1 MYKINY
7 DLWEYYMQYAVM
19 LYFDE
24 NTDNTIK
31 KYIEKLEPLTNNKY
45 MLDHNM
51 PAHITL
57 AMWNSEYDYS
67 EKIKEYAQKSQTFD
81 VAFESIGFFNRDERH
96 IFLAPVKS
104 DSLSALHDGLY
115 EAINLPD
122 EKDYIDIY
130 KNNDIWVAHT
140 TIAYQVNDGRFS
152 ETLAQSS
159 KIKLPIVAKAKS
171 LAIAVCCPFKELA
184 AFPLCTGGELP

>member
-1 MYKINY
+1 
-7 DLWEYYMQYAVM
+7 MQYAVM

-24 NTDNTIK
+24 NTDNIIK
-31 KYIEKLEPLTNNKY
+31 EYINKLEPLTNNKY

-67 EKIKEYAQKSQTFD
+67 EEIKEYAQKSQAFD
-81 VAFESIGFFNRDERH
+81 VTFGSIGFFNKDEHH

-104 DSLSALHDGLY
+104 NSLSALHDGLY
-115 EAINLPD
+115 DAINLPD
-122 EKDYIDIY
+122 EKDYIDMY
-130 KNNDIWVAHT
+130 KDNDIWVAHT
-140 TIAYQVNDGRFS
+140 TIAYQVKEGCFS

-159 KIKLPIVAKAKS
+159 EIKLPFTAKARS
-171 LAIAVCCPFKELA
+171 LALAVCCPFKELA
-184 AFPLCTGGELP
+184 AFPLCTADGLP